1 MGTVATT
8 TCAAAVVVASSSVTF
23 LNMAEA
29 DWDFVF
35 DGVVGFLTSPMWQLP
50 VMNFVEK
57 NCIGIFA
64 YIDCIEADLFSFT
77 YSFS

>member
-1 MGTVATT
+1 MAIFS
-8 TCAAAVVVASSSVTF
+8 AAVVVASTSVTF

-50 VMNFVEK
+50 VVNFIEK

-64 YIDCIEADLFSFT
+64 YIDYNEADSFSYT
-77 YSFS
+77 YSSI